1 MSFYIGIFL
10 CFTGLIMKSNKEKIL
25 QTAFKLFS
33 DKGFSHV
40 SIAQIAK
47 EADVAKS
54 LIFHHFSSKQE
65 LWEEV
70 KETVF
75 ASFATHQM
83 DLFEHAET
91 PVALISESIY
101 KYFEFLKSNPDILRM
116 HSWSNL
122 DNDTCSGKFDKQL
135 IERGCELIKKAQ
147 DSGVFRNDFAPINLI
162 VSFISAINYYMSA
175 KPHFKQWSDELYA
188 EDSRFVSDF
197 VGFIINGVKA

>member
-1 MSFYIGIFL
+1 MI
-10 CFTGLIMKSNKEKIL
+10 SNKEKIL

-40 SIAQIAK
+40 SMAQIAK
-47 EADVAKS
+47 QANVAKS

-75 ASFATHQM
+75 ASFASRQL
-83 DLFEHAET
+83 DLFENAQT
-91 PVALISESIY
+91 PVELITESIH

-122 DNDTCSGKFDKQL
+122 DNDTCSGKFDKPL
-135 IERGCELIKKAQ
+135 IKRGCELIKQAQ
-147 DSGVFRNDFAPINLI
+147 DAGIFRNNFEPINLI

-175 KPHFKQWSDELYA
+175 EPHFHQWSEQLYSK
-188 EDSRFVSDF
+188 DSKFVDDF
-197 VGFIINGVKA
+197 IGIVINGVKA